1 MRRLTGRTAL
11 VTGRGRDVALG
22 LAAEGALVAVHGPDA
37 EAVVTKIRD
46 AGGRAFSVPTDDP
59 VGGLLAGLGH
69 ERLDLLVLA
78 GSGHEIVASVTE
90 SLDVGRIVDMGRVVD
105 MGGVVDMGRKSILD
119 DGSGTWLVS
128 AISGPTSETGR
139 VVEPTDGPLWTA
151 VPARGSSPR

>member
-22 LAAEGALVAVHGPDA
+22 LAAEGALVAVHGPDT

-69 ERLDLLVLA
+69 GRLDLLVLA

-90 SLDVGRIVDMGRVVD
+90 SLDVGRIVD